1 MLGGQ
6 GMIQRFRYKF
16 IAISTAALLF
26 VILTIVGSICTLTY
40 YQSHQEIERVLTIL
54 VNNDGQIPRKGIRTT
69 DNSQPQF
76 SREGLHQYRYF
87 AVLVDNKN
95 QVTEVQDDHIATV
108 TPQDARAMTDRLVR
122 RKVHSGQLLYR
133 GVNYAY
139 KIRNKNGEKVIVFL
153 DESLLMART
162 RSLMHTGLILG
173 VIVLVL
179 YTIVLTLYS
188 RRAIRPI
195 IEAEQRQ
202 KEFITNAS
210 HELKTPLTVISANN
224 EMQEIINGENEWTT
238 STKQQ
243 VTRLTKL
250 INNLVSL
257 ARMQEQP
264 TLTMLPVNVSQ
275 IAGDVASSFKSVI
288 LTETPDKQFNVQ
300 IDEGLVANADENT
313 LRELLNILLDNAN
326 KYCDPQGEI
335 DFTVSSS
342 NHSKNI
348 VITIANSYKDGKSL
362 DAKKFFNRFYRVD
375 ESHTQGKKAGFGIG
389 LSMAQYIV
397 KQFKGKITAKYTN
410 GKLAFIVTLKEVGK

>member
-1 MLGGQ
+1 
-6 GMIQRFRYKF
+6 MIQRFRYKF

-54 VNNDGQIPRKGIRTT
+54 VNNDGQIPRKGIRTD
-69 DNSQPQF
+69 DNNQPQF

-87 AVLVDNKN
+87 AVLVNNKN

-108 TPQDARAMTDRLVR
+108 TPQDARAMTDRLIR
-122 RKVHSGQLLYR
+122 RKVHSGQLLYQ

-139 KIRNKNGEKVIVFL
+139 KIRNKDGEKVIVFL

-224 EMQEIINGENEWTT
+224 EMQEILNGENEWTA

-257 ARMQEQP
+257 ARM
-264 TLTMLPVNVSQ
+264 
-275 IAGDVASSFKSVI
+275 
-288 LTETPDKQFNVQ
+288 
-300 IDEGLVANADENT
+300 
-313 LRELLNILLDNAN
+313 
-326 KYCDPQGEI
+326 
-335 DFTVSSS
+335 
-342 NHSKNI
+342 
-348 VITIANSYKDGKSL
+348 
-362 DAKKFFNRFYRVD
+362 
-375 ESHTQGKKAGFGIG
+375 
-389 LSMAQYIV
+389 
-397 KQFKGKITAKYTN
+397 
-410 GKLAFIVTLKEVGK
+410 

>member
-6 GMIQRFRYKF
+6 GMIQRFSYKF

-195 IEAEQRQ
+195 EAEQRQ

-288 LTETPDKQFNVQ
+288 STEQKQFNVQ

>member
-87 AVLVDNKN
+87 AVLVDDKN
-95 QVTEVQDDHIATV
+95 QVTEMRDDHIATV

-139 KIRNKNGEKVIVFL
+139 KIRNKDGEKVIVFL

-264 TLTMLPVNVSQ
+264 TLTMVPVNVSQ

-288 LTETPDKQFNVQ
+288 STDQKQFRVQ
-300 IDEGLVANADENT
+300 IDEGLAANADENM

-335 DFTVSSS
+335 DFTVASP

-362 DAKKFFNRFYRVD
+362 DVKKFFNRFYRVD
-375 ESHTQGKKAGFGIG
+375 ESHTQGKRLALGLGFRWLNI
-389 LSMAQYIV
+389 LLNNL
-397 KQFKGKITAKYTN
+397 KGKLQRSIQMVN
-410 GKLAFIVTLKEVGK
+410 

>member
-1 MLGGQ
+1 
-6 GMIQRFRYKF
+6 
-16 IAISTAALLF
+16 
-26 VILTIVGSICTLTY
+26 
-40 YQSHQEIERVLTIL
+40 
-54 VNNDGQIPRKGIRTT
+54 
-69 DNSQPQF
+69 
-76 SREGLHQYRYF
+76 
-87 AVLVDNKN
+87 
-95 QVTEVQDDHIATV
+95 
-108 TPQDARAMTDRLVR
+108 
-122 RKVHSGQLLYR
+122 
-133 GVNYAY
+133 
-139 KIRNKNGEKVIVFL
+139 
-153 DESLLMART
+153 MART

-173 VIVLVL
+173 IIVLVL

-224 EMQEIINGENEWTT
+224 EMQEVINGENEWTT

-288 LTETPDKQFNVQ
+288 STEQKQFNVQ

-362 DAKKFFNRFYRVD
+362 DAKK
-375 ESHTQGKKAGFGIG
+375 I
-389 LSMAQYIV
+389 L
-397 KQFKGKITAKYTN
+397 
-410 GKLAFIVTLKEVGK
+410 

>member
-87 AVLVDNKN
+87 AVLVNNKN

-108 TPQDARAMTDRLVR
+108 TPQDARAMTDRLIR
-122 RKVHSGQLLYR
+122 RKVHSGQLLYQ

-139 KIRNKNGEKVIVFL
+139 KIRNKDGEKVIVFL

-257 ARMQEQP
+257 ARMQERP
-264 TLTMLPVNVSQ
+264 TLTMVPVNVSQ
-275 IAGDVASSFKSVI
+275 IAG
-288 LTETPDKQFNVQ
+288 
-300 IDEGLVANADENT
+300 
-313 LRELLNILLDNAN
+313 R
-326 KYCDPQGEI
+326 
-335 DFTVSSS
+335 
-342 NHSKNI
+342 
-348 VITIANSYKDGKSL
+348 
-362 DAKKFFNRFYRVD
+362 
-375 ESHTQGKKAGFGIG
+375 
-389 LSMAQYIV
+389 
-397 KQFKGKITAKYTN
+397 
-410 GKLAFIVTLKEVGK
+410 

>member
-1 MLGGQ
+1 
-6 GMIQRFRYKF
+6 MIQRFRYKF

-54 VNNDGQIPRKGIRTT
+54 VNNDGQIPRKGIRTD
-69 DNSQPQF
+69 DNNQPQF

-87 AVLVDNKN
+87 AVLVNNKN

-108 TPQDARAMTDRLVR
+108 TPQDARAMTDRLIR
-122 RKVHSGQLLYR
+122 RKVHSGQLLYQ

-139 KIRNKNGEKVIVFL
+139 KIRNKDGEKVIVFL

-162 RSLMHTGLILG
+162 RSLMHTGLI
-173 VIVLVL
+173 L

-224 EMQEIINGENEWTT
+224 EMQEILNGENEWTA

-264 TLTMLPVNVSQ
+264 TLTMVPVNVSQ

-288 LTETPDKQFNVQ
+288 STEQKQFNVQ

-362 DAKKFFNRFYRVD
+362 DVKKFFNRFYRVD

>member
-173 VIVLVL
+173 IIVLVL

-224 EMQEIINGENEWTT
+224 EMQEVINGENEWTT

-288 LTETPDKQFNVQ
+288 STEQKQFNVQ

-326 KYCDPQGEI
+326 KYCEVD
-335 DFTVSSS
+335 
-342 NHSKNI
+342 
-348 VITIANSYKDGKSL
+348 
-362 DAKKFFNRFYRVD
+362 YR
-375 ESHTQGKKAGFGIG
+375 
-389 LSMAQYIV
+389 M
-397 KQFKGKITAKYTN
+397 
-410 GKLAFIVTLKEVGK
+410 KLAT

>member
-87 AVLVDNKN
+87 AVLVNNKN

-108 TPQDARAMTDRLVR
+108 TPQDARAMTDRLIR
-122 RKVHSGQLLYR
+122 RKVHSGQLLYQ

-139 KIRNKNGEKVIVFL
+139 KIRNKDGEKVIVFL

-257 ARMQEQP
+257 ARMQERP
-264 TLTMLPVNVSQ
+264 TVTMVPVNVSQ

-288 LTETPDKQFNVQ
+288 STDQKQFRVQ
-300 IDEGLVANADENT
+300 IDEGLVANADENM

-335 DFTVSSS
+335 DFTVASP

-362 DAKKFFNRFYRVD
+362 DVKKFFNRFYRVD

>member
-162 RSLMHTGLILG
+162 RSLTGLILG
-173 VIVLVL
+173 IIVLVL

-224 EMQEIINGENEWTT
+224 EMQEVINGENEWTT

-288 LTETPDKQFNVQ
+288 STEQKQFNVQ

>member
-288 LTETPDKQFNVQ
+288 STEQFNVQ

>member
-108 TPQDARAMTDRLVR
+108 TPQDARAMTDRLIR
-122 RKVHSGQLLYR
+122 RKVHSGQLLYQ

-139 KIRNKNGEKVIVFL
+139 KIRNKDGEKVIVFL

-224 EMQEIINGENEWTT
+224 EMQEIINGENEWTA

-264 TLTMLPVNVSQ
+264 TLTVVPVNVSQ

-288 LTETPDKQFNVQ
+288 STDQKQFHVQ
-300 IDEGLVANADENT
+300 IDEGLVANADENL

-335 DFTVSSS
+335 DFTVASP

-348 VITIANSYKDGKSL
+348 VITITNSYKDGKSL
-362 DAKKFFNRFYRVD
+362 DVKKFFNRFYRVD
-375 ESHTQGKKAGFGIG
+375 ESHTQGKKGWFWDW
-389 LSMAQYIV
+389 
-397 KQFKGKITAKYTN
+397 
-410 GKLAFIVTLKEVGK
+410 AFDGSIYC

>member
-54 VNNDGQIPRKGIRTT
+54 VNNDGQIPRKGIRTD
-69 DNSQPQF
+69 DNNQPQF

-87 AVLVDNKN
+87 AVLVDDKN
-95 QVTEVQDDHIATV
+95 QVTEVRDDHIATV

-139 KIRNKNGEKVIVFL
+139 KIRNKDGEKVIVFL

-264 TLTMLPVNVSQ
+264 TLTVVPVNVSQ

-288 LTETPDKQFNVQ
+288 STDQKQFRVQ
-300 IDEGLVANADENT
+300 IDEGLVANADENMM
-313 LRELLNILLDNAN
+313 RELLNILLDNAN

-335 DFTVSSS
+335 DFTVASP

-362 DAKKFFNRFYRVD
+362 DVKKFFNRFYRVD
-375 ESHTQGKKAGFGIG
+375 ESHNQGKKAGFGIG